1 MRYRYL
7 AINASGERVGGTLEA
22 ATSGELESRLARMG
36 LDLVREQAG
45 YGASF
50 VAWLGGTS
58 GRRRVVPR
66 QELLNFWFQL
76 KELLRVGV
84 PLQEA
89 LRDLHAA
96 YAEAGEQNMWRVIGA
111 LLEGIAAGQTLSQ
124 AMQTEQDNSG
134 VFRPLFIRLMQAG
147 EAAGDLARVMEDI
160 IAALKYE
167 DDLRR
172 KTQKLLIYPA
182 FVSVIIVAASLFL
195 FLYLAPQLKMFL
207 RQMGETLPFYTRALF
222 AVADLSGRYGLQLL
236 AGIVLGA
243 LALRTWLAH
252 SAAARLYRDGLL
264 LRLPII
270 GAVLQK
276 VALSRFAGAFALLY
290 AAGVPVLT
298 ALAATRDIVGNRAI
312 RRALSRAEDA
322 IREGRPLSAAFADS
336 GFFPIFVVR
345 MLHVGE
351 NTGALDVALE
361 NLRYFYQRDVDL
373 VVERAERLIEPVL
386 TLLLG
391 ALLGW
396 IMLAFLGP
404 VYDAISHVAF

>member
-7 AINASGERVGGTLEA
+7 AIDAGGERVHGTLDA
-22 ATSGELESRLARMG
+22 ATTEELENRLARMG
-36 LDLVREQAG
+36 LDLVREQTGRSA
-45 YGASF
+45 AF
-50 VAWLGGTS
+50 AAWLGEMRT
-58 GRRRVVPR
+58 RRHTVSRR
-66 QELLNFWFQL
+66 ELLDFWFQL

-89 LRDLHAA
+89 LRDLYAAHA
-96 YAEAGEQNMWRVIGA
+96 EKGGEGMRRVIGA
-111 LLEGIAAGQTLSQ
+111 LQEGISAGQTLSQ
-124 AMQTEQDNSG
+124 AMQAEPQG
-134 VFRPLFIRLMQAG
+134 VFRPLFIHLAHAG
-147 EAAGDLARVMEDI
+147 ETSGDLARVMEDM

-167 DDLRR
+167 DDLLG

-182 FVSVIIVAASLFL
+182 FVSVVVIAASLFL
-195 FLYLAPQLKMFL
+195 FLYLAPQLKTFL

-222 AVADLSGRYGLQLL
+222 AVADMLGAYGPHLL
-236 AGIVLGA
+236 AGMVLSV

-270 GAVLQK
+270 GAILQK

-290 AAGVPVLT
+290 AAGIPVLA
-298 ALAATRDIVGNRAI
+298 ALAATREIAGNRAI
-312 RRALSRAEDA
+312 RRALVQAEEA

-336 GFFPIFVVR
+336 GFFPVFVVR

-373 VVERAERLIEPVL
+373 VVERAERLIEPLL

-396 IMLAFLGP
+396 IMLAFIGP
-404 VYDAISHVAF
+404 IYDAISHVAF